1 MASSQNYCLRYLFCL
16 VFVSLAFIQSGLA
29 IAQSTREDQIV
40 VTKHQITVADRVL
53 KYTARAGRLPILN
66 NETGEVHGQMFFVA
80 YTLDSPAGAKPRPL
94 TFLWNG
100 GPGSSSSLVHLL
112 GFGPRRLQPDGTAVD
127 NQGTW
132 LDHSDLVFVDPI
144 GTGYSRP
151 TKAEYGPEFYQTR
164 GDAESVAEFIRV
176 YRNRFEVW
184 DAPLF
189 LAGESYG
196 VIRAAGVADL
206 LQRRGV
212 SVSGVVLMGLQL
224 PIGQLSNELRAALS
238 LPNYTAAAF
247 ANKKLE
253 PALQADLRAT
263 LRKVEEWS
271 QSSYVPALS
280 QKGKLADA
288 ERQALV
294 SQLARFT
301 GLDTKAFD
309 PETLSITM
317 EAFTKQLL
325 ADRNQVVGRYD
336 SRLVGP
342 LDPKEQIYD
351 PTKDP
356 SLKDIISDVGVVR
369 YFRNEL
375 GYKSDLKYQGPFGGG
390 YPPPTSFRGDWMSVR
405 WNRPAPDAAS
415 GTPARQGASASPT
428 PSPATSPSPPPAP
441 PDQPLKEALMQ
452 AMTTNHKLKV
462 LVACG
467 YYDLVCNYAANTYL
481 ADHLDNEIRR
491 NITARAYGGG
501 HALYTDPTA
510 QLDFKRDVTK
520 FIEDALST
528 ESLGSSSKEV
538 RN

>member
-1 MASSQNYCLRYLFCL
+1 
-16 VFVSLAFIQSGLA
+16 
-29 IAQSTREDQIV
+29 
-40 VTKHQITVADRVL
+40 
-53 KYTARAGRLPILN
+53 
-66 NETGEVHGQMFFVA
+66 
-80 YTLDSPAGAKPRPL
+80 
-94 TFLWNG
+94 
-100 GPGSSSSLVHLL
+100 
-112 GFGPRRLQPDGTAVD
+112 LQPDGTAVD

-132 LDHSDLVFVDPI
+132 LDQTDLVFVDPI

-164 GDAESVAEFIRV
+164 GDAESVAEFVRV

-196 VIRAAGVADL
+196 VIRAASVVDL
-206 LQRRGV
+206 LQRRGI
-212 SVSGVVLMGLQL
+212 GVAGIVLMGLQL
-224 PIGQLSNELRAALS
+224 PIGQLSDEQRMALS

-253 PALQADLRAT
+253 PALQTDLPAT
-263 LRKVEEWS
+263 LRQVEEWS
-271 QSSYVPALS
+271 QTSYATALS
-280 QKGKLADA
+280 QKDKLEDA
-288 ERQALV
+288 QRKAIV
-294 SQLARFT
+294 NQLTHFT
-301 GLDTKAFD
+301 GLDAKAFD
-309 PETLSITM
+309 PKTLSITM

-325 ADRNQVVGRYD
+325 AERNEVVGRYD

-356 SLKDIISDVGVVR
+356 SLKDIINDVGVVR

-405 WNRPAPDAAS
+405 WNRAATDAAS
-415 GTPARQGASASPT
+415 GSPPRQGSTSRS
-428 PSPATSPSPPPAP
+428 PSPAATSSPPLAP
-441 PDQPLKEALMQ
+441 PDQPLKR
-452 AMTTNHKLKV
+452 AMIDNHNLRV

-467 YYDLVCNYAANTYL
+467 FYDLVCNYAANTYL
-481 ADHLDNEIRR
+481 ADHLDKEIPR
-491 NITARAYGGG
+491 NITSRAYSGG

-520 FIEDALST
+520 FMQDALST
-528 ESLGSSSKEV
+528 ASSSTSLKTEK
-538 RN
+538 